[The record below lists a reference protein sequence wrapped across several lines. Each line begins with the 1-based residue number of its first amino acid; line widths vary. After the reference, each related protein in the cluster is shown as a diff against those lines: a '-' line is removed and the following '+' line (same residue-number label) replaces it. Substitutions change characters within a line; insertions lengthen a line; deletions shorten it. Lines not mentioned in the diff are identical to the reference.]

1 MTPDERWM
9 KHALELAQR
18 GAGRTRPNPHVG
30 CVITRDDTLL
40 SEGWHRKAGQAHAE
54 VDALRHLVSAAGCTA
69 YVNLEPCS
77 HHGRTP
83 PCVDALVQSGVTRVV
98 VGMIDPDPRV
108 SGRGVAHLRS
118 HGIEVEVGVL
128 EDECRYLNRGYLKF
142 VRTRRPWVMSKW
154 AMTLD
159 GKIAT
164 HTGNSAWVTG
174 EESRAYVHELRDT
187 LDAILVG
194 SGTVRIDDPLL
205 TCRRDGGRNPVRVVL
220 DSLLSLDPERRIFD
234 DTAPVIVFCSHDA
247 PQTNQSRFEARGVQV
262 VRIHSVKGGL
272 DLDEVLEELGRHEI
286 TSVLVEGG
294 QAIHGAFMDAG
305 LVDEVAAFIAPKIA
319 GGELAP
325 SPVGGRGVALMANA
339 FRLEDHKVR
348 TLGDDLVIVGR
359 PVVSEEVK

>member
-1 MTPDERWM
+1 MTPDELWM
-9 KHALELAQR
+9 KRALELAKQ

-54 VDALRHLVSAAGCTA
+54 VDALSHLVSAAGCTA

-77 HHGRTP
+77 HFGRTP

-128 EDECRYLNRGYLKF
+128 EDECRHLNRGYLKY
-142 VRTRRPWVMSKW
+142 VQTRRPWVMSKW

-205 TCRRDGGRNPVRVVL
+205 TCRREGGRNPVRVIL
-220 DSLLSLDPERRIFD
+220 DSLLSLDPNRRIFD
-234 DTAPVIVFCSHDA
+234 DTAPVIVFCGQDA
-247 PQTNQSRFEARGVQV
+247 PEANQLQFEARGVQV
-262 VRIHSVKGGL
+262 VRISQVRGGL
-272 DLDEVLEELGRHEI
+272 DLDEVLEELGRREI

-305 LVDEVAAFIAPKIA
+305 LVDEVGAFIAPKIA

-325 SPVGGRGVALMANA
+325 SPVGGQGVSLMVNA
-339 FRLEDHKVR
+339 FHLEDRKVR
-348 TLGDDLVIVGR
+348 TLGDDLVIEGR
-359 PVVSEEVK
+359 PVVSKEVE